1 MELQIRVRRSEQAVR
16 KEPEGAAV
24 LHPAQSKYK
33 IILISELLQ
42 ERSLRNKP
50 ARCLF
55 YLFIFFPNQRL
66 MTCNVASAH
75 PLTSDHH
82 GNNISAAHHGTH
94 HNICPSWQST

>member
-1 MELQIRVRRSEQAVR
+1 MELQIRVRRSERAVR

-50 ARCLF
+50 ACCLF
-55 YLFIFFPNQRL
+55 LIFFSNQRL

-75 PLTSDHH
+75 PITSDHH
-82 GNNISAAHHGTH
+82 GNNISSAHHGTQ